1 MSAHLPPPSRAG
13 FSSLLLVL
21 LTSGILLASAVAQDE
36 VPARTPDDTAAC
48 LDSLEEGASTRSLK
62 TIVVPELGVVLD
74 LPTSHA
80 LGGSD
85 GQWYAY
91 GSHDGEPLVPDLS
104 LRYVQ
109 GTTLEETF
117 PGGSVSKVGRPYAD
131 ELVLIESPGELPDGT
146 LITVE
151 RYALPLA
158 DGLLLIDRYEGFD
171 WACFDLVASSVRT
184 FQTAQ

>member
-1 MSAHLPPPSRAG
+1 MSAHLPPTSRAG
-13 FSSLLLVL
+13 FSSVLLVL
-21 LTSGILLASAVAQDE
+21 LTSGILLTSAAAQDE
-36 VPARTPDDTAAC
+36 VRARTPDNTAAC
-48 LDSLEEGASTRSLK
+48 LDSLEEGALTGPLK

-74 LPTSHA
+74 LPTTHSF
-80 LGGSD
+80 GGSD

-91 GSHDGEPLVPDLS
+91 GFHDGEPLVPDVS

-109 GTTLEETF
+109 GATLEETF
-117 PGGSVSKVGRPYAD
+117 PDIGVTRLGRPYAD
-131 ELVLIESPGELPDGT
+131 ELVFIESPGELPDGT